1 MFIAICATTLL
12 LSGCSTVGNDAP
24 QALKVDDLASSLGA
38 TPQQTR
44 EGIGCVL
51 IEAERRL
58 EIGQYQK
65 ISTLIAGADEYRT
78 LAQESCVFKGS
89 ISSGNELYQALGD
102 LGFTSEQ
109 SRKLV
114 DELVSYL
121 SAAGDPSVGK
131 LLAGAQK

>member
-1 MFIAICATTLL
+1 MTLL

-24 QALKVDDLASSLGA
+24 QVLKVDDLASSIGT
-38 TPQQTR
+38 TPGQTR

-65 ISTLIAGADEYRT
+65 ISTLIEGAEEYRT
-78 LAQESCVFKGS
+78 LARESCVFKGS

-114 DELVSYL
+114 AELASYL
-121 SAAGDPSVGK
+121 SEAGDPSVGN
-131 LLAGAQK
+131 LLVGAQK